1 MPLTPIEIKN
11 KTFSRAFNGYN
22 RSQVKAFL
30 SVIAKEIEDLRNE
43 KATLLQKID
52 ELTIKIENFEKNEKL
67 LKDTLLTAQ
76 KATADIKDN
85 ARKEAELI
93 VSKAKMDAENII
105 KEANERL
112 KKIQDK
118 VNELESQKLNI
129 VSQIKSLMNNISMLI
144 EKNTTPK

>member
-11 KTFSRAFNGYN
+11 KTFSRALNGYN

-30 SVIAKEIEDLRNE
+30 SIIAKEIEDLRNE

-52 ELTIKIENFEKNEKL
+52 ELTMKIDNFEKNEKL

-93 VSKAKMDAENII
+93 ISKAKMDAENII
-105 KEANERL
+105 RDANERL
-112 KKIQDK
+112 RKIQDK

-129 VSQIKSLMNNISMLI
+129 VSQIKSLITNISTLI
-144 EKNTTPK
+144 DKDITHK